1 MPSNDVNDFLVKRHN
16 ELYTSNPDIFTSGG
30 MAAAMAICTALEKTA
45 GNTDPA
51 VLIPAMENMEF
62 DSPTGKRVFR
72 AEDHQAMQD
81 LFEVEFTYVEGTDHL
96 VPKYVRNIPADKIA
110 PPSLTAAA
118 NTVVR
123 LEPTVAARDSPL

>member
-81 LFEVEFTYVEGTDHL
+81 LFEVEFTYVEGTDHM
-96 VPKYVRNIPADKIA
+96 VPKYVRNIPAANIA
-110 PPSLTAAA
+110 PPIT
-118 NTVVR
+118 NGR
-123 LEPTVAARDSPL
+123 G